1 MRFINKQRVSL
12 VFIHIAIWMSFI
24 LLASIPIYISRNEI
38 PLDFIKRTL
47 INISFFYINYAFLI
61 PYFLLKKRIYVY
73 LFFVVVILLISS
85 NLNAAGSYFV
95 NREIEKITHVRLRV
109 FPAIM
114 TLHFLLIG
122 LAIKVYQ
129 EWAMNEKKKTMVQA
143 EKNLSELEAL
153 KNQINPHFLFNS
165 LNSIYSLTVKK
176 SNDAPEAVIMLSEL
190 MRYMLYQT
198 NDDYVMLASE
208 LDYIKNYV
216 SLQKLRL
223 LDQEHVELYI
233 KGNVTTQR
241 IRPLLFVSI
250 IENAF
255 KYGTSYDGKTKIRIV
270 IKVCGDKLGFQCE
283 NGLSDKKYRSNNSGI
298 GLQNTMERFELL
310 YPNNHNIKIKETDDI
325 YKVNV
330 NLRLN

>member
-1 MRFINKQRVSL
+1 MVILNKQKLSL
-12 VFIHIAIWMSFI
+12 VAIHIAIWASFI
-24 LLASIPIYISRNEI
+24 LLAAIPIYISRNEI
-38 PLDFIKRTL
+38 PFEFIKRAL
-47 INISFFYINYAFLI
+47 VNIVFFYINYALLV
-61 PYFLLKKRIYVY
+61 PKFLLKKRTYIYLVSII
-73 LFFVVVILLISS
+73 LILLISS
-85 NLNAAGSYFV
+85 NLEMSGSFFV
-95 NREIEKITHVRLRV
+95 DGQIEQTNNIRLRV
-109 FPAIM
+109 FPTIM

-129 EWAMNEKKKTMVQA
+129 EWASNEKKKSMVQA

-198 NDDYVMLASE
+198 NDEFVMLTSE

-216 SLQKLRL
+216 SLQKMRL

-233 KGNVTTQR
+233 KGTVTTQR

-255 KYGTSYDGKTKIRIV
+255 KYGTSYDGQTKIKIV
-270 IKVCGDKLGFQCE
+270 IKVEDDILEFQCE
-283 NGLSDKKYRSNNSGI
+283 NGLSDKKYSSKNSGI
-298 GLQNTMERFELL
+298 GLQNTMHRFDLL
-310 YPNNHNIKIKETDDI
+310 YPNNHKIRIQETEAT
-325 YKVNV
+325 YKVNIT
-330 NLRLN
+330 LRLN

>member
-1 MRFINKQRVSL
+1 MIFYNKQRVSL
-12 VFIHIAIWMSFI
+12 VFIHIAIWVSFI
-24 LLASIPIYISRNEI
+24 LLASIPIYVSRNEI
-38 PLDFIKRTL
+38 PIDFIKRAL
-47 INISFFYINYAFLI
+47 VNITFFYINYTFLV
-61 PYFLLKKRIYVY
+61 PQFLLKKRIYIY
-73 LFFVVVILLISS
+73 LLSAALILFISS
-85 NLNAAGSYFV
+85 NISVSNSFAIDEQTE
-95 NREIEKITHVRLRV
+95 NITNIRLRV
-109 FPAIM
+109 FPTIM

-129 EWAMNEKKKTMVQA
+129 EWASNEKKKTMVQA

-198 NDDYVMLASE
+198 NDEFVMLSSE

-216 SLQKLRL
+216 SLQKMRL
-223 LDQEHVELYI
+223 IDQEHVELYI

-255 KYGTSYDGKTKIRIV
+255 KYGTSYDGQTKIKIM
-270 IKVCGDKLGFQCE
+270 IKVNGDTLEFQCE
-283 NGLSDKKYRSNNSGI
+283 NGLSDKKYSSKNSGI
-298 GLQNTMERFELL
+298 GLQNTMNRFELL
-310 YPNNHNIKIKETDDI
+310 YPNNHEVAIQEDEEA
-325 YKVNV
+325 YKVNI